1 MAPWSAAERA
11 LCVRRGRM
19 HAASFECSR
28 LLCRPRHFSH
38 DGSSVPR
45 LGITTASIVL
55 DIHLFSL

>member
-1 MAPWSAAERA
+1 MVGGGTRA
-11 LCVRRGRM
+11 VRATGRM

-38 DGSSVPR
+38 DDSSVPR